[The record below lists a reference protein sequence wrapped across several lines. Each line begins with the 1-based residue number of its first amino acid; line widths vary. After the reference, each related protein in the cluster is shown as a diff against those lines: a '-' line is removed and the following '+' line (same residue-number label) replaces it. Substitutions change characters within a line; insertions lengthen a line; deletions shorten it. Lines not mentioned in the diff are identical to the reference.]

1 MNKNIFG
8 VVLTLGVC
16 CPVSMYASSL
26 NGNADGTVSSRVEET
41 ASTAE
46 SVQVSKEEKDALFV
60 LRSTAATES
69 EGARISDEPVF
80 RGSNPSHI
88 SDSEVVNLYID
99 ARVDYQRDWSG
110 SKTVK
115 DNSGF
120 EGKYIDLRLDGTIIP
135 GLTYSWRQRFNK
147 INKDTNFFDSTDWL
161 WLNYDFKN
169 WSFSAGKQVVM
180 IGGFEYDR
188 APIDL
193 YGCSVYW
200 NNVPCY
206 DLGVSVGY
214 KVTPKD
220 KLSFQVTQSPFYTTA
235 NRDMYAYN
243 LMWNGNHGWYQSIW
257 SANMIEYADGRYIS
271 YLTLGNKFSFGPV
284 SLELDFMNRASS
296 HQTYFF
302 KDCSVMS
309 ELSYKP
315 TSRWNI
321 FAKYT
326 YDVNKSGRA
335 ADLCVSN
342 GTELNMIGG
351 GVEFFPLLK
360 KKTSLRLHA
369 NCFYSWGYNANPSNV
384 MQNKTTILDFGVTWY
399 MNVLKVKR

>member
-1 MNKNIFG
+1 MNKSVFG
-8 VVLTLGVC
+8 AIIALSLFGTMGA
-16 CPVSMYASSL
+16 YAASS
-26 NGNADGTVSSRVEET
+26 EENTDASLT
-41 ASTAE
+41 APSAK
-46 SVQVSKEEKDALFV
+46 VEKDALIV
-60 LRSTAATES
+60 IKSNADAEIS
-69 EGARISDEPVF
+69 SPGERIGDEPAV
-80 RGSNPSHI
+80 RGSNPSFI
-88 SDSEVVNLYID
+88 NDSEVVNLYFD
-99 ARVDYQRDWSG
+99 ARIDYQRVWNG
-110 SKTVK
+110 SNTVK
-115 DNSGF
+115 DNTGF
-120 EGKYIDLRLDGTIIP
+120 EGKYIDLHLDGTIIP

-147 INKDTNFFDSTDWL
+147 INKDANFFDSTDWL
-161 WLNYDFKN
+161 YINYDLKK

-193 YGCSVYW
+193 YACSVYW

-214 KVTPKD
+214 KITPKD
-220 KLSFQVTQSPFYTTA
+220 KLTIQATQSPFYTSE

-271 YLTLGNKFSFGPV
+271 YLALGNKFNFGPA
-284 SLELDFMNRASS
+284 SLELDFMNRAAS

-302 KDCSVMS
+302 KDCSVMA

-326 YDVNKSGRA
+326 YDVNKSGRD
-335 ADLCVSN
+335 ADLCVAN

-369 NCFYSWGYNANPSNV
+369 NCFYSWGHNANPSNV
-384 MQNKTTILDFGVTWY
+384 MQNKTTILDFGITWY